1 MAKCEYCEGVVK
13 TKKAQMDIKNRS
25 CCEQCYG
32 TGDAYGSEGR
42 YGPCDCAYPVGPW
55 FMCDVCDDCGTTEI
69 NQSRERSS
77 RRVRAHLRLM
87 ILKKD
92 TKIMNRLESLF
103 ASGMGWSNRKEWH
116 IDHIRPIKSF
126 LDSGITDCDII
137 NKASN
142 LQPLWAKD
150 NLEKAAKYG

>member
-1 MAKCEYCEGVVK
+1 MDKCEYCEGVVK
-13 TKKAQMDIKNRS
+13 TKKAQIYCKNDAR
-25 CCEQCYG
+25 CPYCYG
-32 TGDAYGSEGR
+32 SGDFYLSSGVYGS
-42 YGPCDCAYPVGPW
+42 CSCAYSFGPW

-69 NQSRERSS
+69 NQSRKRSS

-87 ILKKD
+87 LIKKD
-92 TKIMNRLESLF
+92 TKIMNRIESLF
-103 ASGMGWSNRKEWH
+103 SSGMAWSNRKEWH

-137 NKASN
+137 NKPSN

-150 NLEKAAKYG
+150 NLEKAARYE